1 MNSARVWSHLLLSLL
16 FVSSPVLSQ
25 KTFYCSKSA
34 EPVEI
39 TDSDFTLYFTYGH
52 RRYVSPNMDCNFV
65 ISDPNRTS
73 GSLYMIEMLYNYAD
87 SNEHNFVIRDGNR
100 TLMQNE
106 VDFNH
111 YIMITRTSSL
121 TAHFLTRSLTYLNLH
136 GYCLKFT
143 RFTGCPPGWTSLGDV
158 CISSG
163 SGQGVA
169 GRGYFSQ
176 CQAKCNNMRSN
187 LLTLPLLQ
195 RAGIRSV
202 KELAERFRFPHPVW
216 IGLTDNT
223 TAGPGKLYWLDGT
236 PLDIESADWI
246 QCDTMISNPP
256 PSHWSS
262 RGCGRDERTAYLWLT
277 AKYFITMTQGNSMSR
292 NFVCAMPSGGTDEF
306 FPIPSGQ
313 RPPSKLQL
321 LWLLLLVP
329 LSAGFI
335 ALWLQARRRRQNYQ
349 AIGANVE
356 PSGFII
362 FRWITI

>member
-1 MNSARVWSHLLLSLL
+1 QVGRASRNHRLRLHTV
-16 FVSSPVLSQ
+16 
-25 KTFYCSKSA
+25 
-34 EPVEI
+34 
-39 TDSDFTLYFTYGH
+39 LYFTYGH

-73 GSLYMIEMLYNYAD
+73 GSLYMIENA
-87 SNEHNFVIRDGNR
+87 
-100 TLMQNE
+100 NE

-143 RFTGCPPGWTSLGDV
+143 PIHRLPPPGWTSLGDV
-158 CISSG
+158 LHLVVG
-163 SGQGVA
+163 SGQR
-169 GRGYFSQ
+169 RGLQGGATSAN
-176 CQAKCNNMRSN
+176 AKCNNMRSN

-202 KELAERFRFPHPVW
+202 KELAERRLAFPHPVW

-223 TAGPGKLYWLDGT
+223 TAGPGKALTGLNGT
-236 PLDIESADWI
+236 PLDMATR
-246 QCDTMISNPP
+246 CRAT
-256 PSHWSS
+256 
-262 RGCGRDERTAYLWLT
+262 L
-277 AKYFITMTQGNSMSR
+277 F
-292 NFVCAMPSGGTDEF
+292 CAMPSGGTDEF

-335 ALWLQARRRRQNYQ
+335 ALCLQARRRRQNYQ

-356 PSGFII
+356 PSGDESLPAHGPIPPSSQAPQAQLI
-362 FRWITI
+362 CRPRGLIPPSILSIN